1 LGDRQKITK
10 GGCVDVEFV
19 TKPEL
24 IWFVV
29 AYLVMLISIGIYYS
43 RNISSSDDFVLANKS
58 LGSWVLTGTFL
69 ATFCG
74 NGTIAGGGNS
84 LAYNFGLWSGI
95 FFAIPA
101 LCAIIVLFLLS
112 EKIRNSGCYT
122 VAELLEKTYG
132 STARTIA
139 GVIIALAMTSIVAYQ
154 FRGLALVLNTTLGLS
169 IEIGTV
175 VGAFIIIFLAFSGGL
190 KSVAYSDA
198 VSAFIMFVGIILATP
213 FVISAAGGWDRIVST
228 AAPQSL
234 TFTGGQTAY
243 GFLAAYF
250 PLFFLTMG
258 DQNLYQRIAAS
269 KSLKEMRTGLIGWFL
284 GVLIIMPL
292 VAVIAFSAKSYFGT
306 SIKAGM
312 AFMSTTTIIPTFLG
326 GLLLAAATAFIITTG
341 DSYLLSGATN
351 LTYDIYAKKINPNA
365 TDKQK
370 FIYTRWG
377 IFGLGIIAYILMQ
390 FFPSIL
396 AIQFWSYTVYG
407 AGITPALL
415 GALIWSG
422 VTKAGGLA
430 SMVCGAVTT
439 IGWEAA
445 GNPGGVAS
453 VLVAVP
459 VSIVVLVAVSLM
471 TEKQPAVAVK

>member
-1 LGDRQKITK
+1 M
-10 GGCVDVEFV
+10 EFAI
-19 TKPEL
+19 KPSL

-29 AYLVMLISIGIYYS
+29 AYLLFLVAMGVYFS
-43 RNISSSDDFVLANKS
+43 RKVKSSEGFVLADKS
-58 LGSWVLTGTFL
+58 LGSWVLAGTFL

-95 FFAIPA
+95 FFAVPG
-101 LCAIIVLFLLS
+101 LCAIVVLFLLS
-112 EKIRNSGCYT
+112 KKIRSSGCHT

-132 STARTIA
+132 PTARIIA

-154 FRGLALVLNTTLGLS
+154 FRGLALVLNTTLGLP
-169 IEIGTV
+169 INTGTIIGAV
-175 VGAFIIIFLAFSGGL
+175 IIIFLAFSGGL

-198 VSAFIMFVGIILATP
+198 ASAFIILFGVIIATP
-213 FVISAAGGWDRIVST
+213 FVISACGGWNHIIATSDPKT
-228 AAPQSL
+228 L

-269 KSLKEMRTGLIGWFL
+269 KSIKDMRTGLIGWFL
-284 GVLIIMPL
+284 GILIIMPL
-292 VAVIAFSAKSYFGT
+292 VAIIAFSAKSYFGA
-306 SIKAGM
+306 SINAGM
-312 AFMSTTTIIPTFLG
+312 AFMSTTTIVPTFLG
-326 GLLLAAATAFIITTG
+326 GILLAAATAFIITTG
-341 DSYLLSGATN
+341 DSYLLSGSTN
-351 LTYDIYAKKINPNA
+351 LTYDIYATKINPNA

-370 FIYTRWG
+370 FRLTRWG
-377 IFGLGIIAYILMQ
+377 IFGLGVIAYILMQ

-396 AIQFWSYTVYG
+396 AIQFWSYTIYG

-415 GALIWSG
+415 GALMWKR
-422 VTKAGGLA
+422 VTKAGGVA
-430 SMVCGAVTT
+430 SMSCGALTT
-439 IGWEAA
+439 ICWEAA
-445 GNPGGVAS
+445 GLPGGVAS

-459 VSIVVLVAVSLM
+459 VSIIVLVVVSLA
-471 TEKQPAVAVK
+471 TQRTKSVAVAQ

>member
-1 LGDRQKITK
+1 MQ
-10 GGCVDVEFV
+10 FV
-19 TKPEL
+19 MKPEL
-24 IWFVV
+24 IWFVG
-29 AYLVMLISIGIYYS
+29 AYLLLLVGLGVYYS
-43 RNISSSDDFVLANKS
+43 RKIESSDDFVLANKS
-58 LGSWVLTGTFL
+58 LGSWVLAGTFL

-95 FFAIPA
+95 FFAVPG
-101 LCAIIVLFLLS
+101 LCAIVVLFLLAD
-112 EKIRNSGCYT
+112 KIRNSGCYT

-139 GVIIALAMTSIVAYQ
+139 GIIIALAMTSIVAYQ
-154 FRGLALVLNTTLGLS
+154 FRGLAFVLNTTLGVP
-169 IEIGTV
+169 INTGTIA
-175 VGAFIIIFLAFSGGL
+175 GAVIIIFLAFSGGL

-198 VSAFIMFVGIILATP
+198 ASAFIMFFGILIATP
-213 FVISAAGGWDRIVST
+213 FVISAAGGWEHIT
-228 AAPQSL
+228 ATADPKSL

-269 KSLKEMRTGLIGWFL
+269 KSIKEMRTGLIGWFL
-284 GVLIIMPL
+284 GVLVIMPT
-292 VAVIAFSAKSYFGT
+292 VAVIAFAAKSYFGAN
-306 SIKAGM
+306 IKAGM
-312 AFMSTTTIIPTFLG
+312 AFMSTTTMIPTVVG

-351 LTYDIYAKKINPNA
+351 LTYDIYAKIINPKA

-370 FIYTRWG
+370 FLYTRWG
-377 IFGLGIIAYILMQ
+377 IFVLGVIAYVLMQ

-415 GALIWSG
+415 GALIWPRVS
-422 VTKAGGLA
+422 KAGGIA
-430 SMVCGAVTT
+430 SMLCGALAT
-439 IGWEAA
+439 IGWEMA
-445 GNPGGVAS
+445 GNPNGIAS

-459 VSIVVLVAVSLM
+459 VSIIVLIVVSLV
-471 TEKQPAVAVK
+471 TEKSPAGAAQEI

>member
-1 LGDRQKITK
+1 MK
-10 GGCVDVEFV
+10 FV
-19 TKPEL
+19 MKPEL
-24 IWFVV
+24 IWFVG
-29 AYLVMLISIGIYYS
+29 AYLLLLIGLGVYYA
-43 RNISSSDDFVLANKS
+43 RKVESSDDFVLANKS
-58 LGSWVLTGTFL
+58 LGSWVLAGTFL

-84 LAYNFGLWSGI
+84 LAYNFGLWAGI
-95 FFAIPA
+95 FFAVPG
-101 LCAIIVLFLLS
+101 LCAIVVLFLLAD
-112 EKIRNSGCYT
+112 KIRSSGCYT

-132 STARTIA
+132 PTARTIA

-154 FRGLALVLNTTLGLS
+154 FRGLAFVLNTTLGVP
-169 IEIGTV
+169 INTGTIA
-175 VGAFIIIFLAFSGGL
+175 GAVIIIFLAFSGGL

-198 VSAFIMFVGIILATP
+198 ASAFIMFFGILVATP
-213 FVISAAGGWDRIVST
+213 FVISAAGGWGHIT
-228 AAPQSL
+228 ATADPKSL
-234 TFTGGQTAY
+234 TLTGGQTAY

-269 KSLKEMRTGLIGWFL
+269 KSIKEMRTGLIGWFL
-284 GVLIIMPL
+284 GVLVIMPT
-292 VAVIAFSAKSYFGT
+292 VAIIAFAAKSYFGAN
-306 SIKAGM
+306 IKAGM
-312 AFMSTTTIIPTFLG
+312 AFMSTTTIIPTVVG

-351 LTYDIYAKKINPNA
+351 LTYDIYAKIINPQA

-370 FIYTRWG
+370 FLYTRWG
-377 IFGLGIIAYILMQ
+377 IFALGTIAYVLMQ

-415 GALIWSG
+415 GALIWPR
-422 VTKAGGLA
+422 VTKAGGIA
-430 SMVCGAVTT
+430 SMLCGALAT
-439 IGWEAA
+439 IAWEMA
-445 GNPGGVAS
+445 GNPNGIAS

-459 VSIVVLVAVSLM
+459 ISIIILIVVSLV
-471 TEKQPAVAVK
+471 TEKNPAGAAQEI

>member
-1 LGDRQKITK
+1 MQ
-10 GGCVDVEFV
+10 FV
-19 TKPEL
+19 MKPEL
-24 IWFVV
+24 IWFVA
-29 AYLVMLISIGIYYS
+29 AYLVLLVLLGIYYS
-43 RNISSSDDFVLANKS
+43 RKITSSDDFVLANKS
-58 LGSWVLTGTFL
+58 LGSWVLAGTFL

-95 FFAIPA
+95 FFAVPG
-101 LCAIIVLFLLS
+101 LCAIIVLFLLAP
-112 EKIRNSGCYT
+112 KIRNSGCYT

-132 STARTIA
+132 SGARTIA

-154 FRGLALVLNTTLGLS
+154 FRGLAFVLNTTLGLP
-169 IEIGTV
+169 INTGTIIGAV
-175 VGAFIIIFLAFSGGL
+175 IIIFLAFSGGL

-198 VSAFIMFVGIILATP
+198 ASAFIMFFGILIATP
-213 FVISAAGGWDRIVST
+213 FVLSAAGGWDHIIST
-228 AAPQSL
+228 ASPQSL
-234 TFTGGQTAY
+234 TFTGGQTPY

-269 KSLKEMRTGLIGWFL
+269 KSIKEMRTGLIGWFL
-284 GVLIIMPL
+284 GVLVIMPT
-292 VAVIAFSAKSYFGT
+292 VAVIAFAAKSYFGAN
-306 SIKAGM
+306 IKAGM
-312 AFMSTTTIIPTFLG
+312 AFMSTTTIIPTFVG
-326 GLLLAAATAFIITTG
+326 GMLLAAATAFIITTG

-351 LTYDIYAKKINPNA
+351 LTYDIYAKKINPQA

-370 FIYTRWG
+370 FVYTRWG
-377 IFGLGIIAYILMQ
+377 IMGLGIIAYVLMQ

-415 GALIWSG
+415 GALIWPR
-422 VTKAGGLA
+422 VTKAGGIS
-430 SMVCGAVTT
+430 SMLCGAVAT

-459 VSIVVLVAVSLM
+459 VAIAVLILVSLV
-471 TEKQPAVAVK
+471 TEKSPAVAAQEN